1 MSNATKD
8 PIVRGALA
16 HPDVFLPT
24 DVGVRTAL
32 TRLGAD
38 PAEAIA
44 GSDRGRP
51 WRSYALL
58 HLWQTLMPPTP
69 EPAPRPTDLQETS

>member
-1 MSNATKD
+1 MRTLLCHHSAKCHS
-8 PIVRGALA
+8 L
-16 HPDVFLPT
+16 FLPT

-38 PAEAIA
+38 PVEAVA
-44 GSDRGRP
+44 ASGRWRP

-69 EPAPRPTDLQETS
+69 DQTPTTHEPTEER

>member
-1 MSNATKD
+1 M
-8 PIVRGALA
+8 RALA

-24 DVGVRTAL
+24 DLGVRTAL
-32 TRLGAD
+32 TRLGHD
-38 PAEAIA
+38 PASLLA
-44 GSDRGRP
+44 GSATEAWRP

-69 EPAPRPTDLQETS
+69 DHSTTHSTTHATTED